1 MRTLVIAVCAL
12 ALTGAANAFA
22 NGHDADP
29 NLTITGLCGPATRL
43 APRRD
48 LHDARCAIT
57 TEDDGA
63 TLILTGDR
71 VALQLSDHELHD
83 VRRKLRSAR
92 FEGDNAL
99 AQVINSVVLSSVGSL
114 LDHSVECPLREIED
128 VEYRDGRL
136 VLVTFDGDHLFE
148 GVDINDHEVLES
160 FSDQDARTFLREYR
174 RARSRS
180 TF

>member
-1 MRTLVIAVCAL
+1 MKTLVVAVCLLAL
-12 ALTGAANAFA
+12 AGAPKAFA
-22 NGHDADP
+22 HGHDADP

-48 LHDARCAIT
+48 VHDARCAIT

-83 VRRKLRSAR
+83 VRRKLRAAQ

-99 AQVINSVVLSSVGSL
+99 VQVINSVVLNSVGSL

-136 VLVTFDGDHLFE
+136 VIVTFDGDHVFE
-148 GVDINDHEVLES
+148 GVDINDRVVLGS
-160 FSDQDARTFLREYR
+160 FSDQDVRTFLREYR
-174 RARSRS
+174 RARSRY